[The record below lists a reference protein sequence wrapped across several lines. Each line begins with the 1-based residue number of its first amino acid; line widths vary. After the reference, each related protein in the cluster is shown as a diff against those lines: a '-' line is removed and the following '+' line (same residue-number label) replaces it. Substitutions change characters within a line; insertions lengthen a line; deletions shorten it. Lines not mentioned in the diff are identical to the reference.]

1 MLWGSRRLAASGQG
15 LDPSGWK
22 PPRRAGAR
30 GRPGEARGT
39 CSAHTAYGASVTSK
53 ARSSSGTW
61 PSAASEPL
69 EGTGQAPL
77 ACSAKP
83 PGQAKVL
90 PTVRLLRPGTDQVAG
105 KVRWAGGWVGV
116 GRPSSASRGVWVP
129 RPSGTL
135 VGQRDLGRGGHH
147 GSHIWPPGWKPQP
160 GARSA
165 ELGAQG
171 PLWPQQSPVPAVRR
185 AASGQ
190 CLSCAQRPEHVN
202 STVTYFY
209 NKCLSP

>member
-30 GRPGEARGT
+30 GQPGEARGT

-77 ACSAKP
+77 ARSTKP
-83 PGQAKVL
+83 PGQAKGASDRS
-90 PTVRLLRPGTDQVAG
+90 PAPAGNRPGRREGLVG
-105 KVRWAGGWVGV
+105 RRLGGGWEAQLCL
-116 GRPSSASRGVWVP
+116 SWS
-129 RPSGTL
+129 
-135 VGQRDLGRGGHH
+135 LG
-147 GSHIWPPGWKPQP
+147 PQ
-160 GARSA
+160 
-165 ELGAQG
+165 
-171 PLWPQQSPVPAVRR
+171 AVRNT
-185 AASGQ
+185 
-190 CLSCAQRPEHVN
+190 CRP
-202 STVTYFY
+202 T
-209 NKCLSP
+209 